1 MNFHGIV
8 LCFHIIYLRMSSS
21 STSHIIKNTTNH
33 NFLPNNANQ
42 KPSQQYKPK
51 PSQTMQANL
60 PKPTTTSFPTTQTTL
75 QTMQTTLQTN
85 CNLHSQQ
92 FKPQLH
98 SQTMQT
104 TFEKHCKLPSKQ
116 TTTSFPTMQGC
127 RVTDSQ
133 TVIVSNPQS

>member
-21 STSHIIKNTTNH
+21 STSQIIKKTANH

-42 KPSQQYKPK
+42 KPSQQCKPTFPNQPQL
-51 PSQTMQANL
+51 PSQQH
-60 PKPTTTSFPTTQTTL
+60 KPPYKL
-75 QTMQTTLQTN
+75 TLQTN

-92 FKPQLH
+92 SKPQLL

-127 RVTDSQ
+127 RVTVKQSLTPIHRVDSMYC
-133 TVIVSNPQS
+133 V